1 MKSATFSTM
10 CRLAAPIVATA
21 LVVSCTDQ
29 TAPSDVPPP
38 AALNALGSS
47 AAPASSGIFRFQAE
61 FFTIA
66 VDSKNQLISF
76 TGLESSLADLCAGL
90 GQFSIMDFQLKPHD
104 AGQINSHI
112 VDRVAPV
119 QIVAE
124 PAGITDDLCAGGIG
138 NMPVLYRGAANFK
151 RTDNL
156 FGDPATVGKAASV
169 GWTSEGVLTDLVNGG
184 EVHYNEEVRLNISTA
199 DVFKEDVSRIHIQ

>member
-1 MKSATFSTM
+1 MKSATVSTM
-10 CRLAAPIVATA
+10 CRLAVPVVTTA
-21 LVVSCTDQ
+21 LLVSCTDQ
-29 TAPSDVPPP
+29 LGPSDVPPP
-38 AALNALGSS
+38 PALQALSGA
-47 AAPASSGIFRFQAE
+47 AAPSSGIVRFQAE

-90 GQFSIMDFQLKPHD
+90 GQFSIMNFQLKPHD

-112 VDRVAPV
+112 VDRLAPV
-119 QIVAE
+119 QVVAE

-138 NMPVLYRGAANFK
+138 NAPVLYRGTVNFK

-169 GWTSEGVLTDLVNGG
+169 GWTSEGMVTDVVHGG
-184 EVHYNEEVRLNISTA
+184 QVHYNEEVRLGISTQ
-199 DVFKEDVSRIHIQ
+199 DVFKEDVSRIHVQ